1 MNRLLGLVSAG
12 VLFAVVTATS
22 GRAQTPAM
30 VSGDRLNVRSRPS
43 LSGEVVTQL
52 ARGQVVTVL
61 EESWRAPGATNA
73 ASEWVRIELPALTH
87 VWVSAEFVDATAGTV
102 KTRRLNVR
110 AGPGEE
116 FGVLGTLSEGTAVR
130 KVGENKGWL
139 EIEAPTGLSAYVA
152 AGYLQKV
159 GATALTTAAPGAE
172 KPASTP
178 PAAPAPAPTNN
189 IPPLPE
195 TTNAAAQTPPP
206 QTTPTTPPAAPAE
219 TETKPPAETTPAV
232 AAAPTA
238 PAGGTTEKAVPP
250 AEPPPTEKP
259 KETAIAPTAEKT
271 VAETAAQS
279 STEKQP
285 VETETAARP
294 AEEPTAPKPITPAPA
309 ASKPASTNVTAAPAA
324 AITTPPESTAAKP
337 TEPVAAETKAPGGTE
352 SVATPPVPAAV
363 EVTPAA
369 ATTEATPPAE
379 SDQPPAK
386 RVVRREGTVRA
397 TLSFQAPTPF
407 ELRAP
412 DTGAKMDYLLPA
424 STNIHIKTFWG
435 ARVIVTGQEAIDS
448 RWPKTPVIK
457 VEKIELAP

>member
-1 MNRLLGLVSAG
+1 MNRLFGLVSAG

-22 GRAQTPAM
+22 GRAQTPAV

-52 ARGQVVTVL
+52 ARGQVVIIL
-61 EESWRAPGATNA
+61 EEGRRAPGTTNT

-102 KTRRLNVR
+102 KPTRLNVR

-116 FGVLGTLSEGTAVR
+116 YGVLGTLSEGTAVR

-159 GATALTTAAPGAE
+159 GTTSPATPGTE
-172 KPASTP
+172 KPASAS
-178 PAAPAPAPTNN
+178 PAATVPAPTNN
-189 IPPLPE
+189 IPPQPE
-195 TTNAAAQTPPP
+195 TTNAVALPPP
-206 QTTPTTPPAAPAE
+206 QPAPTTPPPAPTE
-219 TETKPPAETTPAV
+219 TEAKPPAETTPAV
-232 AAAPTA
+232 AAALTA
-238 PAGGTTEKAVPP
+238 PAGGTAEKPAPP
-250 AEPPPTEKP
+250 AEPPPTEQP
-259 KETAIAPTAEKT
+259 KAITTAPTTEKT
-271 VAETAAQS
+271 VAETAAQPA
-279 STEKQP
+279 TEKQP
-285 VETETAARP
+285 VETAAQP
-294 AEEPTAPKPITPAPA
+294 VPEPTTPKPITPAPA
-309 ASKPASTNVTAAPAA
+309 ASKPAGTNVTIAPSPAA
-324 AITTPPESTAAKP
+324 TAPPEIASAKP
-337 TEPVAAETKAPGGTE
+337 SEPVAAETKAPGETE
-352 SVATPPVPAAV
+352 TVPVPTAPAPV

-369 ATTEATPPAE
+369 TKETAPPAE
-379 SDQPPAK
+379 PDQPPAK

-397 TLSFQAPTPF
+397 TISFQAPTPF

-412 DTGAKMDYLLPA
+412 DTGATMDYLLPA
-424 STNIHIKTFWG
+424 STNINIKTFWG